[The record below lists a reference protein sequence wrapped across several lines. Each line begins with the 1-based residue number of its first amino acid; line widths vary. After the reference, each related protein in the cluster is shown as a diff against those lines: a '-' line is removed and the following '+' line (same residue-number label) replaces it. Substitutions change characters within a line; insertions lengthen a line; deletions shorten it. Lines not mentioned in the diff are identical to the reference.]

1 MKPVMSI
8 DSDGDT
14 VWQLDGEYHR
24 EDGPAVIWQGGSKEW
39 CLHGALHRTDGPAG
53 EYADGELC
61 WCLYGT
67 GMAFEEWLR
76 QTTGLT
82 DEEKVMMKLTY
93 G

>member
-24 EDGPAVIWQGGSKEW
+24 EDGPAVIWRGGSKEW
-39 CLHGALHRTDGPAG
+39 CLH
-53 EYADGELC
+53 
-61 WCLYGT
+61 GT

-82 DEEKVMMKLTY
+82 DEEKVMMKLKY